1 MMCLLLCFIF
11 TFFSHALVK
20 LPRLSKD
27 VSVKI
32 FATGIVFCDL
42 SFNDKV
48 FKDTEPALR
57 ALAKNNVF
65 SLLPLKSYLSIHNES
80 VEFSLCLK
88 SDVTYFSRAVPI

>member
-42 SFNDKV
+42 SFNYKV
-48 FKDTEPALR
+48 FKDTKSALR
-57 ALAKNNVF
+57 SLAKNNLIIKKRKRSKSPLIDISEYVF
-65 SLLPLKSYLSIHNES
+65 LHN
-80 VEFSLCLK
+80 
-88 SDVTYFSRAVPI
+88 

>member
-1 MMCLLLCFIF
+1 MMCLLSCFIF

-32 FATGIVFCDL
+32 FTAGIIFCYL

-48 FKDTEPALR
+48 FKDTESALR
-57 ALAKNNVF
+57 ALAKNNIF
-65 SLLPLKSYLSIHNES
+65 SLLPLKSYFSIHNES

-88 SDVTYFSRAVPI
+88 SDVAYLSRAVPI